1 MFVSLQFKL
10 ELKKEDK
17 EKLIRLMRKQSSAIR
32 VAYNMLKELE
42 KEKTKNPHA
51 QIYHRL
57 RQLFPELPTKYIDS
71 AIYKAKQYPTDKP
84 VVFGSKKLFEKLCKN
99 HLTGKTREELKK
111 QWRELRQGTLI
122 SIGSRHEAVKGN
134 LLLRFM
140 ELDGKLHLRITTGNR
155 EFIYAKVL
163 REPSNSKD
171 KWLTFMAMLLESWQ
185 TQNYFAYTVELKLRD
200 GETYGSVS
208 FELPTPEVKY
218 TKENGV
224 IAIDTNASPIHLA
237 IAEVSKTGE
246 LLSYQTISLHH
257 LLGLSQN
264 SKDHQEWILAHQ
276 LLDLAIQKGKAIAV
290 ENLKKLKKGMRG
302 DGKATLRK
310 RLHQWNAKKFLQ
322 KLKRVA
328 MLKGVEVIEV
338 NPAYTSV
345 IGMLKYAPQLS
356 IDKDIAGAY
365 VIGRRALG
373 FKEDTPENY
382 EKLLKDRTYLEFALK
397 RYEERE
403 KELRELLEKETNQY
417 KRNAL
422 KSELRSVENSK
433 KLLTHLVQSL
443 QSESSSC
450 EGTYGRNPEQGRV
463 TKTTLQ
469 SAWQVLKVALLFPI
483 LGKVL
488 PRDLSPLKPVLVEGV
503 WDRVRSRLVPLEAG
517 GTVPTRDFQN
527 SLKDDKAQV
536 SKRARAFLSL
546 SMPSFIIS
554 SERQ

>member
-17 EKLIRLMRKQSSAIR
+17 EKLIKLMRKQSSAIR

-42 KEKTKNPHA
+42 KEKTRNPHA
-51 QIYHRL
+51 QIYQRL
-57 RQLFPELPTKYIDS
+57 RQLFPELPTRYIDS

-84 VVFGSKKLFEKLCKN
+84 VVFGGKRLFEKLCKN
-99 HLTGKTREELKK
+99 HLTGKAREKLKK

-122 SIGSRHEAVKGN
+122 SIGSKADKGN
-134 LLLRFM
+134 RLMRF
-140 ELDGKLHLRITTGNR
+140 EDLNGQLCLRITTGNR

-171 KWLTFMAMLLESWQ
+171 KWLAFMAMLLESWQ
-185 TQNYFAYTVELKLRD
+185 TQSYFPYTVELKLRD
-200 GETYGSVS
+200 GEVYGSVS
-208 FELPTPEVKY
+208 FEIPTPEVKY

-246 LLSYQTISLHH
+246 LLSYKTISLHH

-264 SKDHQEWILAHQ
+264 SKEHQEWILAHQ
-276 LLDLAIQKGKAIAV
+276 IVDLAIEKGKAIAV

-302 DGKATLRK
+302 DGKAELRK
-310 RLHQWNAKKFLQ
+310 RLHHWNAKKFLQ

-328 MLKGVEVIEV
+328 MIKGVEVIEV

-345 IGMLKYAPQLS
+345 IGMLKYAPQLN

-373 FKEDTPENY
+373 FKEDMPENY
-382 EKLLKDRTYLEFALK
+382 EKLLKDKAYLEFALK

-403 KELRELLEKETNQY
+403 EELRELIEKESNEY

-433 KLLTHLVQSL
+433 KLLANLIQSL

-450 EGTYGRNPEQGRV
+450 EGANGRNPEQGRV
-463 TKTTLQ
+463 AKTTLQ

-483 LGKVL
+483 LGRVL

-503 WDRVRSRLVPLEAG
+503 WDRVRKGLVPFEAG
-517 GTVPTRDFQN
+517 GTVPIRDF
-527 SLKDDKAQV
+527 
-536 SKRARAFLSL
+536 
-546 SMPSFIIS
+546 
-554 SERQ
+554 

>member
-17 EKLIRLMRKQSSAIR
+17 EKLIKLMRKQSSAIR

-42 KEKTKNPHA
+42 KEKARNPHA

-57 RQLFPELPTKYIDS
+57 RQLFPDLPTKYIDS

-84 VVFGSKKLFEKLCKN
+84 VVFGGKRLFEKLCKN
-99 HLTGKTREELKK
+99 HLSGKAREKLKK

-122 SIGSRHEAVKGN
+122 AIGSKHKTAQGN

-155 EFIYAKVL
+155 DFTYAKVL

-200 GETYGSVS
+200 GEVYGSVS
-208 FELPTPEVKY
+208 FEIPTPEVKH

-237 IAEVSKTGE
+237 VAEVSKTGE
-246 LLSYQTISLHH
+246 LVSYQTISLHH

-264 SKDHQEWILAHQ
+264 SKDYQEWILAHKIV
-276 LLDLAIQKGKAIAV
+276 DLAIQKNKAIAI

-302 DGKATLRK
+302 DGKAELRK

-328 MLKGVEVIEV
+328 VLKGVEVVEV
-338 NPAYTSV
+338 NPAYTSI

-373 FKEDTPENY
+373 FKEDMPENY
-382 EKLLKDRTYLEFALK
+382 GKLLKDKAYLEFALK
-397 RYEERE
+397 KYEERE
-403 KELRELLEKETNQY
+403 KELTELIEKETNEY

-422 KSELRSVENSK
+422 KSELRSVEDAR
-433 KLLTHLVQSL
+433 KLLINLIQSL
-443 QSESSSC
+443 QSEPSSC
-450 EGTYGRNPEQGRV
+450 EGAYGRNPKQGRV
-463 TKTTLQ
+463 AKTTLQ

-517 GTVPTRDFQN
+517 GTVPIRDF
-527 SLKDDKAQV
+527 
-536 SKRARAFLSL
+536 
-546 SMPSFIIS
+546 
-554 SERQ
+554 

>member
-10 ELKKEDK
+10 ELKREDK
-17 EKLIRLMRKQSSAIR
+17 EKLVQLMRKQSSAIR
-32 VAYNMLKELE
+32 TAYNMLKELE

-57 RQLFPELPTKYIDS
+57 RQLFPDLPTKYIDS

-84 VVFGSKKLFEKLCKN
+84 VVFGGKRLFEKLCKN
-99 HLTGKTREELKK
+99 HLSGKAREKLKK

-122 SIGSRHEAVKGN
+122 AIGSKHKTAQGN

-163 REPSNSKD
+163 REPSNTKD

-185 TQNYFAYTVELKLRD
+185 TKNYFAYTVELKLRD
-200 GETYGSVS
+200 GEVYGSVS
-208 FELPTPEVKY
+208 FEIPKPKVKY

-276 LLDLAIQKGKAIAV
+276 IVDLAIQKNKAIAI
-290 ENLKKLKKGMRG
+290 ENLKKLKKGRRG
-302 DGKATLRK
+302 DGKAKLRK
-310 RLHQWNAKKFLQ
+310 ILYQWNAKKFLQ

-328 MLKGVEVIEV
+328 MLKGVEVIEI
-338 NPAYTSV
+338 NPAYTSI

-373 FKEDTPENY
+373 FKEDMPENY
-382 EKLLKDRTYLEFALK
+382 EKLLKDKAYLKFALK

-403 KELRELLEKETNQY
+403 KELRELIEKEKNQY

-422 KSELRSVENSK
+422 ESELRNVEDAK
-433 KLLTHLVQSL
+433 KLLIHLIQSL
-443 QSESSSC
+443 QSEPSSC
-450 EGTYGRNPEQGRV
+450 EGANGRNPEQGRV
-463 TKTTLQ
+463 AKTTLQ
-469 SAWQVLKVALLFPI
+469 SAWLVLRVALLFPT
-483 LGKVL
+483 LGRIP
-488 PRDLSPLKPVLVEGV
+488 PRDLSPLKPLLVEG
-503 WDRVRSRLVPLEAG
+503 A
-517 GTVPTRDFQN
+517 
-527 SLKDDKAQV
+527 
-536 SKRARAFLSL
+536 
-546 SMPSFIIS
+546 
-554 SERQ
+554 

>member
-10 ELKKEDK
+10 ELKREDK
-17 EKLIRLMRKQSSAIR
+17 EKLIKLMRKQSSAIR

-84 VVFGSKKLFEKLCKN
+84 VVFGGKRLFEKLCKN
-99 HLTGKTREELKK
+99 HLTGKVREGLKK
-111 QWRELRQGTLI
+111 QWKELRQGTLI
-122 SIGSRHEAVKGN
+122 SIGSKSDKGN
-134 LLLRFM
+134 RLTRF
-140 ELDGKLHLRITTGNR
+140 EDLNGQLHLKITTGDR
-155 EFIYAKVL
+155 EYIYAKVL
-163 REPSNSKD
+163 RKPSNSKD
-171 KWLTFMAMLLESWQ
+171 KWITFMIMLLESWQ
-185 TQNYFAYTVELKLRD
+185 TKNYFPYTVELKLRN
-200 GETYGSVS
+200 GEVYGSVS
-208 FELPTPEVKY
+208 FEIPTPEIKY

-224 IAIDTNASPIHLA
+224 IAIDTNTSPIHLA

-257 LLGLSQN
+257 LLELSQN

-276 LLDLAIQKGKAIAV
+276 LLNLAIEKGKAIAV
-290 ENLKKLKKGMRG
+290 ENLKKLKKGLRG

-310 RLHQWNAKKFLQ
+310 ILHNWNTKKFLQ

-345 IGMLKYAPQLS
+345 IGMLKYAPQLN

-365 VIGRRALG
+365 VIGRKALG
-373 FKEDTPENY
+373 FKEDMPENY
-382 EKLLKDRTYLEFALK
+382 EKLLKDKAYLEFALK
-397 RYEERE
+397 KYGERE
-403 KELRELLEKETNQY
+403 KELIELMVTESNEY

-422 KSELRSVENSK
+422 RSELRSVEK
-433 KLLTHLVQSL
+433 AKELLTNLIQSL
-443 QSESSSC
+443 QSEPSSC
-450 EGTYGRNPEQGRV
+450 EGANGRNSE
-463 TKTTLQ
+463 
-469 SAWQVLKVALLFPI
+469 AWQVLKVALLFPI

-503 WDRVRSRLVPLEAG
+503 WDRVRSRLAPLEAG
-517 GTVPTRDFQN
+517 GASQ
-527 SLKDDKAQV
+527 
-536 SKRARAFLSL
+536 
-546 SMPSFIIS
+546 
-554 SERQ
+554 

>member
-10 ELKKEDK
+10 ELRKEDK
-17 EKLIRLMRKQSSAIR
+17 EKLIQLMRKQSSAIR

-51 QIYHRL
+51 QIYQRL

-84 VVFGSKKLFEKLCKN
+84 VVFGGRRLFEKLCKN
-99 HLTGKTREELKK
+99 HLTGKAREKLKK
-111 QWRELRQGTLI
+111 QWRELRQGTLV
-122 SIGSRHEAVKGN
+122 SIGSKADKGN
-134 LLLRFM
+134 RLTRF
-140 ELDGKLHLRITTGNR
+140 EDLNGQLHLRITTGNR

-185 TQNYFAYTVELKLRD
+185 TQSYFPYTVGLKLRD
-200 GETYGSVS
+200 GEIYGSVS
-208 FELPTPEVKY
+208 FEIPTPEVRY

-276 LLDLAIQKGKAIAV
+276 IVDLAIQKGKAIAI

-310 RLHQWNAKKFLQ
+310 ILHNWDAKKFLQ

-328 MLKGVEVIEV
+328 MLKGVEVTEV
-338 NPAYTSV
+338 NPAYTSI

-356 IDKDIAGAY
+356 IDKDVAGAY

-373 FKEDTPENY
+373 FKEDTPKNY
-382 EKLLKDRTYLEFALK
+382 ERLLKDKAYLEFALK

-403 KELRELLEKETNQY
+403 EELRELIEKETNQY

-422 KSELRSVENSK
+422 ESELRNVEYAK
-433 KLLTHLVQSL
+433 KLIVNLIQSL

-450 EGTYGRNPEQGRV
+450 EGAYGRNPKQGRV
-463 TKTTLQ
+463 AKTTLQ
-469 SAWQVLKVALLFPI
+469 SAWQALKVALLFPI
-483 LGKVL
+483 LGRIL

-517 GTVPTRDFQN
+517 GTVPTGDF
-527 SLKDDKAQV
+527 
-536 SKRARAFLSL
+536 
-546 SMPSFIIS
+546 
-554 SERQ
+554 

>member
-10 ELKKEDK
+10 ELKREDR
-17 EKLIRLMRKQSSAIR
+17 EKLIKLMRKQSSAIR

-84 VVFGSKKLFEKLCKN
+84 VVFGGKRLFEKLCKN
-99 HLTGKTREELKK
+99 HLTGKSRERLKK

-122 SIGSRHEAVKGN
+122 SIGSKADKGN
-134 LLLRFM
+134 RLMRF
-140 ELDGKLHLRITTGNR
+140 EDLNGQLHLRITTGNR

-171 KWLTFMAMLLESWQ
+171 KWLTFMAMLLESWK
-185 TQNYFAYTVELKLRD
+185 TKNYFAYTVELKLRD
-200 GETYGSVS
+200 GEVYGSVS

-290 ENLKKLKKGMRG
+290 ENLKKLKRGMRG
-302 DGKATLRK
+302 DGKAKLRK

-328 MLKGVEVIEV
+328 IIKGVEVIEV
-338 NPAYTSV
+338 HPAYTSI

-373 FKEDTPENY
+373 FKEDMPENY
-382 EKLLKDRTYLEFALK
+382 EKLLKDRAYLEFALK

-403 KELRELLEKETNQY
+403 KEITELIEKESNEY

-422 KSELRSVENSK
+422 KSELRSVEYAK
-433 KLLTHLVQSL
+433 KVLTHLVQSL
-443 QSESSSC
+443 QSEPSSC
-450 EGTYGRNPEQGRV
+450 EGADGRNPEQGRGSKV
-463 TKTTLQ
+463 
-469 SAWQVLKVALLFPI
+469 SSVVWQVLRVALLFPI
-483 LGKVL
+483 LGRVL
-488 PRDLSPLKPVLVEGV
+488 PKDLSPLKSVLVEGV

-517 GTVPTRDFQN
+517 GTLPIRDF
-527 SLKDDKAQV
+527 
-536 SKRARAFLSL
+536 
-546 SMPSFIIS
+546 
-554 SERQ
+554 

>member
-17 EKLIRLMRKQSSAIR
+17 EKLIKLMRKQSSAIR

-42 KEKTKNPHA
+42 KEKARNPHA

-57 RQLFPELPTKYIDS
+57 RQLFPDLPTKYIDS

-84 VVFGSKKLFEKLCKN
+84 VVFGGKRLFEKLCKN
-99 HLTGKTREELKK
+99 HLSGKAREKLKK

-122 SIGSRHEAVKGN
+122 AIGSKHKTAQGN

-155 EFIYAKVL
+155 DFTYAKVL

-185 TQNYFAYTVELKLRD
+185 TKNYFAYTVELKLRNA
-200 GETYGSVS
+200 EVYGSVS
-208 FELPTPEVKY
+208 FEIPTPKVKH

-237 IAEVSKTGE
+237 VAEVSKTGE
-246 LLSYQTISLHH
+246 LVSYQTISLHH

-264 SKDHQEWILAHQ
+264 SKDYQEWILAHKIV
-276 LLDLAIQKGKAIAV
+276 DLAIQKNKAIAI

-302 DGKATLRK
+302 DWKAELRK

-328 MLKGVEVIEV
+328 VLKGVEVVEV
-338 NPAYTSV
+338 NPAYTSI

-373 FKEDTPENY
+373 FKEDMPENY
-382 EKLLKDRTYLEFALK
+382 GKLLKDKAYLEFALK
-397 RYEERE
+397 KYEERE
-403 KELRELLEKETNQY
+403 KELTELIEKETNEY

-422 KSELRSVENSK
+422 KSELRSVEDAR
-433 KLLTHLVQSL
+433 KLLINLIQSL
-443 QSESSSC
+443 QSEPSSC
-450 EGTYGRNPEQGRV
+450 EGAYGRNPKQGRV
-463 TKTTLQ
+463 AKTTLQ

-517 GTVPTRDFQN
+517 GTVPIRDF
-527 SLKDDKAQV
+527 
-536 SKRARAFLSL
+536 
-546 SMPSFIIS
+546 
-554 SERQ
+554 

>member
-17 EKLIRLMRKQSSAIR
+17 EKLMKLMRKQSSAIR
-32 VAYNMLKELE
+32 TAYNMLKELE

-51 QIYHRL
+51 QIYQRL
-57 RQLFPELPTKYIDS
+57 RQLFPELPTRYIDS
-71 AIYKAKQYPTDKP
+71 AIYKAKQYPTDRP
-84 VVFGSKKLFEKLCKN
+84 VVFGGKRLFEKLCKN
-99 HLTGKTREELKK
+99 HLTGKVREGLKK
-111 QWRELRQGTLI
+111 QWKEQRQGTLV
-122 SIGSRHEAVKGN
+122 SIGSKADKGN
-134 LLLRFM
+134 RLTRF
-140 ELDGKLHLRITTGNR
+140 ENINGQLHLRITTGNR

-171 KWLTFMAMLLESWQ
+171 KWITFMAMLLESWQ
-185 TQNYFAYTVELKLRD
+185 TQSYFPYTVELKLRD
-200 GETYGSVS
+200 GEVYGNVS
-208 FELPTPEVKY
+208 FEIPTPEVRY
-218 TKENGV
+218 TKKNGV

-237 IAEVSKTGE
+237 MAEVSKTGE
-246 LLSYQTISLHH
+246 LVSYQTISLHH
-257 LLGLSQN
+257 FLGLSQN

-276 LLDLAIQKGKAIAV
+276 LLDLAIQRSKAIAI
-290 ENLKKLKKGMRG
+290 ENLKKLKKGVRG
-302 DGKATLRK
+302 DGKAKLRK
-310 RLHQWNAKKFLQ
+310 RLHQWNVKKFLQ

-356 IDKDIAGAY
+356 IDKDIASAY

-373 FKEDTPENY
+373 FKEDMPENY
-382 EKLLKDRTYLEFALK
+382 EKLLKDKAYLEFALK

-403 KELRELLEKETNQY
+403 KELRELVEKESNEY

-422 KSELRSVENSK
+422 ESELRSVENSK
-433 KLLTHLVQSL
+433 KLLTNLIQSL
-443 QSESSSC
+443 QSEPSGC
-450 EGTYGRNPEQGRV
+450 EGANGRNPEQGRV
-463 TKTTLQ
+463 AKTTLQ

-488 PRDLSPLKPVLVEGV
+488 PRDLSPLKPVLVEGA

-517 GTVPTRDFQN
+517 GTVPIRDF
-527 SLKDDKAQV
+527 
-536 SKRARAFLSL
+536 
-546 SMPSFIIS
+546 
-554 SERQ
+554 

>member
-10 ELKKEDK
+10 ELKKENK
-17 EKLIRLMRKQSSAIR
+17 EKLIKLMRKQSSAIR
-32 VAYNMLKELE
+32 VAYNMLRELE

-51 QIYHRL
+51 QIYQRL
-57 RQLFPELPTKYIDS
+57 RQLFPDLPTKYIDS

-84 VVFGSKKLFEKLCKN
+84 VVFGGKRLFEKLCKN
-99 HLTGKTREELKK
+99 HLTGKVREGLKK
-111 QWRELRQGTLI
+111 QWKEQRQGTLV
-122 SIGSRHEAVKGN
+122 SIGSKADKGN
-134 LLLRFM
+134 RLTRF
-140 ELDGKLHLRITTGNR
+140 EDINGQLCLRITTGNR
-155 EFIYAKVL
+155 KFIYAKVL

-171 KWLTFMAMLLESWQ
+171 KWLTFIAMLLESWQ

-200 GETYGSVS
+200 GEVYGSVS
-208 FELPTPEVKY
+208 FEIPTPKVRY

-246 LLSYQTISLHH
+246 LLSYQNISLHH
-257 LLGLSQN
+257 LIGLSQN

-276 LLDLAIQKGKAIAV
+276 IVDLAIQKNKAIAV
-290 ENLKKLKKGMRG
+290 ENLKKLMKGKRG
-302 DGKATLRK
+302 DGKAKLRK
-310 RLHQWNAKKFLQ
+310 ILHQWNAKKFLQ

-328 MLKGVEVIEV
+328 RLKGVEVIEV
-338 NPAYTSV
+338 HPAYTSL

-373 FKEDTPENY
+373 FKENTPENY
-382 EKLLKDRTYLEFALK
+382 EKLLKDKAYLEFALK

-403 KELRELLEKETNQY
+403 EELKELLEKETNEY

-422 KSELRSVENSK
+422 ESELRIVENSK
-433 KLLTHLVQSL
+433 KLLTNFIQSL
-443 QSESSSC
+443 QSEPSGC
-450 EGTYGRNPEQGRV
+450 EGAYGRNPEQGE
-463 TKTTLQ
+463 TKKVSQ
-469 SAWQVLKVALLFPI
+469 VAWQVLRVALLFPI

-503 WDRVRSRLVPLEAG
+503 WDRVRHSNGLVPLEAG
-517 GTVPTRDFQN
+517 GTVPMRDF
-527 SLKDDKAQV
+527 
-536 SKRARAFLSL
+536 
-546 SMPSFIIS
+546 
-554 SERQ
+554 